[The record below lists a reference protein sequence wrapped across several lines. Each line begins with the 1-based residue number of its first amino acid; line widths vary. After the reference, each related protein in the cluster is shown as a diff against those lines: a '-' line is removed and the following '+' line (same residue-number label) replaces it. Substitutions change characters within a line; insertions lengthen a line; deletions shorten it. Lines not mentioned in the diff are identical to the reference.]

1 VRYLTAGYGM
11 LAIDHSMV
19 GSAPVK
25 ISGRCRAASA
35 TGSDHA
41 SAVPGE
47 SVCTPGH
54 WRLVKGAEFI
64 TPRRRSYGKVCFGGG
79 WSRFS
84 G

>member
-1 VRYLTAGYGM
+1 M

-19 GSAPVK
+19 GSVPVK
-25 ISGRCRAASA
+25 ISGRCRAPSA
-35 TGSDHA
+35 TSSGHA
-41 SAVPGE
+41 PAVPGE

-54 WRLVKGAEFI
+54 WRLVRGTEFI
-64 TPRRRSYGKVCFGGG
+64 TPRRRSYGKVCIQGG